1 MKLLFTYLKPYKG
14 RLLLLALLL
23 AGSIGL
29 QLLAPQII
37 RRFLDT
43 AQAGAAPQM
52 LLSVAGLFFVV
63 VLAQKVLALANV
75 YVSQDLGW
83 ATTNR
88 LRYDLTAHTLGLDM
102 GFHKLRPA
110 GELIERIDGDVEL
123 LAEAFASLVVEVAGN
138 ALLAAGIIVLVWREA
153 TSIGLVVL
161 AYAVLTLLFMRAT
174 HPLTVRWIGRVRQG
188 FATLFGY
195 LEERLVGTE
204 DIRGIGAENYI
215 MARLYP
221 LLNEVKRARV
231 RVQVLGSFTYHGR
244 RMVSVLAFILT
255 LLLASQAYLRGEM
268 SIGAVFLLVL
278 YVNNLAEPLQQ
289 IHRQLHH
296 LQRALAG
303 TQRVQEFLALQP
315 RVQDHGTQE
324 LPPGPLAVRFQ
335 NVSFAYSDRPEE
347 EEAPTTALEN
357 VSFALPARQVLG
369 LLGRTGSGKST
380 ITRLLFRLY
389 DVDSGAITLGPDLDS
404 GVDVRNLSRAN
415 LQERV
420 GLVTQDVELFAATVR
435 DNLTLFHNEDPQAP
449 PLDDEALL
457 AALET
462 LGLLGWLE
470 GLPDGLD
477 TVLGAGGQGLSAG
490 EAQLLALTRVFLR
503 DPSVVV
509 LDEASSRLD
518 PVTEQRLEQAVDRLL
533 QDRTGIIIAHRLDT
547 VQRADA
553 ILILEE
559 GQVVEYGARESL
571 IRDPDSRFSHLLRVG
586 LQEEL
591 A

>member
-1 MKLLFTYLKPYKG
+1 LNLLVTYLRPYKG

-43 AQAGAAPQM
+43 AQAGAAAET
-52 LLSVAGLFFVV
+52 LLGVAGFFFVV

-83 ATTNR
+83 ATTNH
-88 LRYDLTAHTLGLDM
+88 LRYDLTAHTLRLDM

-123 LAEAFASLVVEVAGN
+123 LAEAFSSLVVEVAGN
-138 ALLAAGIIVLVWREA
+138 ALLAAGIILLVWREA

-161 AYAVLTLLFMRAT
+161 AYAALTLLFMRVT
-174 HPLTVRWIGRVRQG
+174 HPLTVRWIGHVRQG

-204 DIRGIGAENYI
+204 DIRGIGAEGYI

-221 LLNEVKRARV
+221 LLQEVEKARV

-244 RMVSVLAFILT
+244 HMVAVLAFILT
-255 LLLASQAYLRGEM
+255 LLLGSRAYLRGDM
-268 SIGAVFLLVL
+268 TVGTVFLLVL
-278 YVNNLAEPLQQ
+278 YVNNLATPLQQ

-303 TQRVQEFLALQP
+303 AQRVQEFFAIQP
-315 RVQDHGTQE
+315 QVEDEGTQE

-335 NVSFAYSDRPEE
+335 NVTFAYRDRPEE
-347 EEAPTTALEN
+347 DEAPTKALHD
-357 VSFALPARQVLG
+357 VSFELPAGQVLG
-369 LLGRTGSGKST
+369 LLGRTGSGKTT

-389 DVDSGAITLGPDLDS
+389 DVDSGAITLAPDLEK
-404 GVDVRNLSRAN
+404 GVDVRDLSLAN

-420 GLVTQDVELFAATVR
+420 GLVTQDVEIFAATVR
-435 DNLTLFHNEDPQAP
+435 DNLTLFRNEDPQAQP
-449 PLDDEALL
+449 VDDDTLLEALD
-457 AALET
+457 T
-462 LGLLGWLE
+462 LGLRGWLE
-470 GLPDGLD
+470 GLPEGLD

-518 PVTEQRLEQAVDRLL
+518 PVTEKRLEQAVDRLL
-533 QDRTGIIIAHRLDT
+533 EDRTAIIIAHRLAT

-559 GQVVEYGARESL
+559 GQVVEHGARQAL
-571 IRDPDSRFSHLLRVG
+571 LQDPDSRFSRLLQVG
-586 LQEEL
+586 LQETL